1 MVLTGNALLSQAQL
15 DGEVDITVRLATR
28 ANLAYARVEAT
39 PGEGF
44 APERQDMAHDQ
55 TGQ

>member
-44 APERQDMAHDQ
+44 APERQDMAHDRTRQ
-55 TGQ
+55 